1 MRKDGRK
8 FDEIRPFSVIRPF
21 NKYAEGSVLV
31 SLGETKVIVTASV
44 EESVPPFLRGSNK
57 GWVTAEYSMLPR
69 ATHTRNLRPELGKIK
84 GRTYEIQRMIGRSL
98 RAIVDLES
106 LGERTIWIDCDVIQ
120 ADGGTRTAAIT
131 GAFIALCDACH
142 WLIKE
147 NKIEQFPII
156 DYLAAISVGLVE
168 KEVVLD
174 LSFQEDMIAAIDAN
188 IVMTGKGEFVEIQ
201 ATGEQGP
208 FSEII
213 LNKILT
219 LAKKGIK
226 ELFKEQNKILR
237 DLPYEIGSSHQK

>member
-1 MRKDGRK
+1 MREDGRK
-8 FDEIRPFSVIRPF
+8 FDQIRPFSVIRPF

-98 RAIVDLES
+98 RSIVDLES
-106 LGERTIWIDCDVIQ
+106 LGERTIWIDCDVMQ
-120 ADGGTRTAAIT
+120 ADGGTRTASIT

-142 WLIKE
+142 WLIKK

-174 LSFQEDMIAAIDAN
+174 LNSQEDMIAAIDAN
-188 IVMTGKGEFVEIQ
+188 IVMTGNGEFVEIQ

-208 FSEII
+208 FSEVV

-219 LAKKGIK
+219 LAKKGI
-226 ELFKEQNKILR
+226 EQLIKEQKKILR
-237 DLPYEIGSSHQK
+237 DLPYEIGISHQK